1 MIYEM
6 LELQCYSAKFFIFA
20 IVCDHST
27 CTKRNI
33 NTYIKHK
40 SNFKFLIFHKFFKKF
55 TSK

>member
-1 MIYEM
+1 M